1 MTESLQEP
9 ALFVGDLE
17 DINLSLPP
25 ASGEDYIKRVVLE
38 AQQCDDIVVAEID
51 RARLRKPTID
61 INPFS
66 DCIEAP
72 DTLGPAIEW
81 QQCQIVDFSEIRLYI
96 RELKDMIK
104 ELKHNNS
111 PKIVLPNKDDQVGWI
126 NLCSGIS
133 DEETQLFRPTLN
145 IVLYL
150 SQPLIEQILE
160 YLVEYIVQIGK
171 IENRLG
177 EWIFALLVVL
187 EQPLNPDACSCL
199 RSLARA
205 CSIIRANSKN
215 LEMQQIASL
224 NLFICLV
231 ARYFRQLDL
240 ADI

>member
-126 NLCSGIS
+126 NLCSG
-133 DEETQLFRPTLN
+133 
-145 IVLYL
+145 
-150 SQPLIEQILE
+150 
-160 YLVEYIVQIGK
+160 K

>member
-51 RARLRKPTID
+51 RARLKKPTID